1 MSEAPAFRRAISI
14 RGRED
19 VVDAQ
24 LEDDFHRFGVTL
36 HHDGRVV
43 TRVEARAG
51 RYPWATCAEA
61 PTALASLAGVA
72 LSGDPTALFRQAD
85 ARAHCTHLFELAAL
99 AIAQAAR
106 GDGSRLYE
114 AEVTDPDDGVRTA
127 RLFQDG
133 DLVLEWRLFDDLIT
147 APEAYAGRAI
157 ASFGSRALAALEPAL
172 AERLLILRR
181 VVQTARGRAMDV
193 DAYATAA
200 DMRRPAECYSLQ
212 PANAARARRIPG
224 THRDWPDRQTL
235 TRALNS

>member
-14 RGRED
+14 RGRD
-19 VVDAQ
+19 GVVGAE

-36 HHDGRVV
+36 HHDGRTV
-43 TRVEARAG
+43 THIEARAG

-61 PTALASLAGVA
+61 PAALATLAGVA
-72 LSGDPTALFRQAD
+72 LASDPTALFRHAD
-85 ARAHCTHLFELAAL
+85 PRAHCTHLFELAAL

-106 GDGSRLYE
+106 GDGTRLYE

-133 DLVLEWRLFDDLIT
+133 DLALEWRLLDDMIT
-147 APEAYAGRAI
+147 APEAYAGRTVA
-157 ASFGSRALAALEPAL
+157 AFGSRALAELEPAL

-212 PANAARARRIPG
+212 PANALRARRIPG
-224 THRDWPDRQTL
+224 THRDWRDRQTL
-235 TRALNS
+235 ARSISS